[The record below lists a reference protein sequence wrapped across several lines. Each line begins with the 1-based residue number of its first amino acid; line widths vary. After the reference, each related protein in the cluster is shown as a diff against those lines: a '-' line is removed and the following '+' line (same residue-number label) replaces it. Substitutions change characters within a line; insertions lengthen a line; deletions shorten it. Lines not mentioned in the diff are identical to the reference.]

1 MIGLF
6 ILSWCNS
13 KNIKLFPQPPSP
25 LHPLS
30 DTYCINFQDPAER
43 ARVRWSLAKLM
54 ARWEHVGAEPWAL
67 GSGNE
72 CNDRSDDEDP
82 KDVD

>member
-1 MIGLF
+1 
-6 ILSWCNS
+6 
-13 KNIKLFPQPPSP
+13 
-25 LHPLS
+25 
-30 DTYCINFQDPAER
+30 
-43 ARVRWSLAKLM
+43 VRWSLAKLM

-72 CNDRSDDEDP
+72 CNDLNDDEDP